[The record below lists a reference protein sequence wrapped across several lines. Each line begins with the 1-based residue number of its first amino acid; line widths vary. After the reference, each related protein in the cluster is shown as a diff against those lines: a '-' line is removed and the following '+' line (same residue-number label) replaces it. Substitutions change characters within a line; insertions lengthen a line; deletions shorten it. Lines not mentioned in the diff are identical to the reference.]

1 MSRAERI
8 LHDCPWC
15 SAGDEP
21 VPNSLHAAAW
31 EVVNGWS
38 DAELL
43 MEQLRRLKEE
53 EERDETSTPRGRAV
67 TEEQRNGGARW

>member
-1 MSRAERI
+1 MNPAKRI

-21 VPNSLHAAAW
+21 VPNSLHAVAW
-31 EVVNGWS
+31 EAVNGWS
-38 DAELL
+38 DYERL

-53 EERDETSTPRGRAV
+53 EEME
-67 TEEQRNGGARW
+67 